1 MKRSNL
7 TQWVTVIIMT
17 VLTIGCEN
25 LFEHEHPL
33 EEHTHPEYEHTH
45 EDIEHTHTE
54 GGIVT
59 GQKGEIRP
67 THELERNEE
76 QRILSSMLKLFN
88 NVRDGKGQEYHNTV
102 FTFSS
107 KLSKIEKDHIF
118 LWHILDEQNI
128 PNKIF
133 EFVVFID
140 DKIDR
145 DQFLS
150 GLFLTLS
157 MRITETTAVEQRDQV
172 NVVVTG
178 VLH

>member
-7 TQWVTVIIMT
+7 TQSVTVIIMT

-25 LFEHEHPL
+25 LLEHEHPL

-45 EDIEHTHTE
+45 RNIEHTHTE

-59 GQKGEIRP
+59 EQKGEIRH

-88 NVRDGKGQEYHNTV
+88 DVRDGKGQEYHNTV
-102 FTFSS
+102 FTFSA
-107 KLSKIEKDHIF
+107 KLLSVEENRIV
-118 LWHILDEQNI
+118 LWDILDERNI

-133 EFVVFID
+133 EFVVFIG
-140 DKIDR
+140 DKVDR
-145 DQFLS
+145 DQIVP

-157 MRITETTAVEQRDQV
+157 MRITETAAVEQRDQV